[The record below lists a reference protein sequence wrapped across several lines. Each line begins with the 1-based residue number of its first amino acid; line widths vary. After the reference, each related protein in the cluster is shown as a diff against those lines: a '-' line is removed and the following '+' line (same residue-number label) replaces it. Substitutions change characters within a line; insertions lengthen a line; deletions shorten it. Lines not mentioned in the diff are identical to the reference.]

1 MILVSVDYLQ
11 SGEFSIGSVLDTEVD
26 CYTVE
31 INHCE
36 PLHDSGLAF
45 SGTSSEFTSHFCPC
59 QEHHQNLL
67 PIFAPVTHDLIAVPA
82 SQANVRHAFSVCSD
96 IQGGPKD
103 GLF

>member
-1 MILVSVDYLQ
+1 MSITFKVESSALDLCWILKLIATLWKS
-11 SGEFSIGSVLDTEVD
+11 T
-26 CYTVE
+26 TV
-31 INHCE
+31 NRCMTVA
-36 PLHDSGLAF
+36 LLS
-45 SGTSSEFTSHFCPC
+45 

-96 IQGGPKD
+96 IRGGPKD